1 MSPIG
6 SLLWRH
12 LRVYQIY
19 GSNTDVGKTIFTSI
33 FCNASSRIWRHE
45 TTAYL
50 KPVSTGPEDEA
61 DDKCVS
67 IAIPIA
73 VQFHSDLLPGVVIV
87 TYPTTV
93 KSHIK
98 AVLIHS
104 HIRRFANGVARRTL
118 YQYSQ
123 PVSPHIAAKGNVIS
137 DQCILKSVHEYSSE
151 RAAAGPG
158 WLFIETAGGT
168 HSPGPSGTPQADLY
182 AALRCPVVL
191 VGDWKLGGISSTVSA
206 FECLRIRGYDV
217 EGIVLFED
225 EKYGNSDYL
234 KEYFKE
240 HYGIPV
246 MALPRPPPLDNGSS
260 KTKDYELMLEYYAL
274 ASHTKE
280 VEETLVY
287 LDDRYKSRIKVLE
300 SMAAGAH
307 QRIWYPFTQQK
318 LLQPKDIVPI
328 DSASGNHFQ
337 TLVPECSENPTGK
350 PLLQP
355 SFDGSASWWTQGL
368 GHGNISLTLAAAY
381 AASRYGHVMFAG
393 MIHKPA
399 LDLAASMLE
408 IAQNPRLSRVFFS
421 DNGSTGMEVAVKMA
435 LRAARTRYGWSPNTK
450 MDVLGLKDSYHGD
463 TIGTMD
469 CAEPNT
475 YNEKVEWYEGKGV
488 WLDYPQ
494 VQCVA
499 GEWQIQAPSEFG
511 TDCNHRFPHLADIFN
526 LGQRISRG
534 DHKVYEKYI
543 LSTLRRHLDKGHK
556 FGALIL
562 EPVVLGA
569 GGMVLVD
576 PLFQKTLVD
585 VVRHRPSIFDLDN
598 SQTLPSDDRDW
609 SGLPI
614 VFDEVFTGLYR
625 LGRPMAATFLDSNP
639 DISVHAKLMTG
650 GLVPLCVTLA
660 SECIFDAFAS
670 EEKSDALLHGH
681 SYTAHPVGCQVA
693 IESLK
698 QLQAMDKSG
707 DWNWAKSNGWLQAK
721 NDTYSELSQ
730 TNTQVWS
737 IWPLD
742 LVQWISLQAEGVAG
756 VWAMGS
762 VLAIHLRASDGSGYT
777 STAAEGLRKRLLAGT
792 GTGNAATGS
801 WNVHSRVLGNV
812 LYIMG
817 SQRMMEQ
824 EVEEISKLLRTGLEE
839 CL

>member
-33 FCNASSRIWRHE
+33 FCNASSRLWKHE
-45 TTAYL
+45 TIAYL

-61 DDKCVS
+61 DDN
-67 IAIPIA
+67 
-73 VQFHSDLLPGVVIV
+73 
-87 TYPTTV
+87 
-93 KSHIK
+93 HIG
-98 AVLIHS
+98 
-104 HIRRFANGVARRTL
+104 RFTNGVARRTL
-118 YQYSQ
+118 YQFSQ
-123 PVSPHIAAKGNVIS
+123 PVSPHIAANGNVIS
-137 DQCILKSVHEYSSE
+137 DERVLKSVYEYASE
-151 RAAAGPG
+151 RASAGPG

-191 VGDWKLGGISSTVSA
+191 VGDWKLGGISSTLSA
-206 FECLRIRGYDV
+206 FECLKIRGYDV
-217 EGIVLFED
+217 ESIVLFED

-234 KEYFKE
+234 KQYFE
-240 HYGIPV
+240 EQYGLPV
-246 MALPRPPPLDNGSS
+246 MALPTPPPLDNGSS
-260 KTKDYELMLEYYAL
+260 KKNDHELMLEYYL
-274 ASHTKE
+274 QASQAKE
-280 VEETLVY
+280 VEETLVH
-287 LDDRYKSRIKVLE
+287 LDDRFKSRIKALE
-300 SMAAGAH
+300 SMTGEAH
-307 QRIWYPFTQQK
+307 QKIWYPFTQQK

-328 DSASGNHFQ
+328 DSASGSYFQ
-337 TLVPECSENPTGK
+337 TLVPQSFEKPTGTS
-350 PLLQP
+350 LLQP

-368 GHGNISLTLAAAY
+368 GHGNTSLTLAAAY
-381 AASRYGHVMFAG
+381 AAGRYGHVMFAG

-399 LDLAASMLE
+399 LDLASSMLQ

-435 LRAARTRYGWSPNTK
+435 LRAARTRYGWSPDTK
-450 MDVLGLKDSYHGD
+450 IDILGLKGSYHGD

-475 YNEKVEWYEGKGV
+475 FNEKVEWYEGKGV

-494 VQCVA
+494 IQCVA
-499 GEWQIQAPSEFG
+499 GEWQIQAPNEFG
-511 TDCNHRFPHLADIFN
+511 TDCNHRFPHLTDIFN
-526 LGQRISRG
+526 LEQRIGYG
-534 DHKVYEKYI
+534 DHKLYEKYI
-543 LSTLRRHLDKGHK
+543 LSTLQRHLDEGRK

-585 VVRHRPSIFDLDN
+585 VVRQNPSIFGSGN
-598 SQTLPSDDRDW
+598 SRTRPSDNRSW
-609 SGLPI
+609 SGLPV

-660 SECIFDAFAS
+660 SECIFNAFAS

-693 IESLK
+693 IDSLK
-698 QLQAMDKSG
+698 QLQSMDKSG
-707 DWNWAKSNGWLQAK
+707 NWNWAKSNGWLQAN
-721 NDTYSELSQ
+721 NDIYSKLSQ
-730 TNTQVWS
+730 TNPRVWS

-742 LVQWISLQAEGVAG
+742 LIQWISLQTKGVAG

-762 VLAIHLRASDGSGYT
+762 VLAIHLRASDGSGYA
-777 STAAEGLRKRLLAGT
+777 SRAAEGLRKRLLAGS
-792 GTGNAATGS
+792 GSVSIGS

-817 SQRMMEQ
+817 GQRITEQ
-824 EVEEISKLLRTGLEE
+824 EVEEISKLLRIGLGE